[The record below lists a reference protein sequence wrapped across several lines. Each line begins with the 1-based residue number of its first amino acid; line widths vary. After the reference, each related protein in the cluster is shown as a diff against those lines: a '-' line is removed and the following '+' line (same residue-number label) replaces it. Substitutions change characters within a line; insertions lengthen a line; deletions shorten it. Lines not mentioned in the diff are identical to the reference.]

1 MVLYSAASILI
12 DITAASFWI
21 VKKTFSSIYYLIYG
35 KPEVK
40 KITLTNTLNI
50 LEKQNEKIGNL
61 EFKIIELTK
70 YIINN
75 KVHIEENNQDD
86 ISSDF
91 IDLKAIV

>member
-12 DITAASFWI
+12 DITAASLWI
-21 VKKTFSSIYYLIYG
+21 VKKTVSSIYYLIYG

-40 KITLTNTLNI
+40 KITLNDRVNV
-50 LEKQNEKIGNL
+50 LEEQNKKIINL
-61 EFKIIELTK
+61 EFKIIELTQ

-75 KVHIEENNQDD
+75 KVHIEENKQED
-86 ISSDF
+86 IGSDF